1 MKGGINMIKTEVFIS
16 DYKFPFREAKDDVIT
31 QVNNHITK
39 NGILRKNIL
48 EYKTLYV
55 EAEELVRYT
64 VLLTYWNDPE

>member
-16 DYKFPFREAKDDVIT
+16 DYKFPFREVKDDVIT

-48 EYKTLYV
+48 EYRTLYV
-55 EAEELVRYT
+55 EAE
-64 VLLTYWNDPE
+64 